1 MLSNAIKVAARR
13 VSGFFRRR
21 RLDSDLT
28 DEIQT
33 HLDLLTDDYVRR
45 GWSSDEA
52 RVAAHREFGG
62 VEQMKETYRDQR
74 GLPFLDA
81 AIQDVRFGLR
91 MLRKNPGFT
100 AVVVSSLALGIGANT
115 AIFSVIDALL
125 LKKLPV
131 DRPDELVVLQP
142 TGRGGDGAFSYP
154 GFVALRDSNSV
165 FSDAFTFSSEGLNV
179 IVNGEA
185 DLSSGWFVTGNFFSV
200 LRVNAAIGRP
210 IVLDDDRDAAAPVA
224 VISHAYWKKR
234 FALDPSAVGATATIN
249 GIPVSIVGV
258 APPEFFG
265 IAVGSAPDVWI
276 PMAMEP
282 RLNPASTQL
291 KEAGTWWL
299 SVMARLRPGVSE
311 RQARANLDVI
321 LPVVQHSMGMSE
333 LTSTHFSRIDVIPA
347 ATGLS
352 SLRSQFSRPL
362 RILMAVVGLVLLL
375 ACANVAGLLLS
386 RAGARQREIA
396 IRLSL
401 GGARTRVV
409 RQLLTE
415 SLLLALI
422 GGVLGLFFARWSAT
436 LLVAFLGA
444 SRFPVTLALHLDS
457 RLLAFNGLVSLMT
470 GILFGLAPALHAA
483 RVDPGPALK
492 SQTQLGLRRA
502 PLVKALVVAQVAMS
516 LLLLVGAGL
525 FARTVQNLRSGL
537 GFSPQRVL
545 VMTIEP
551 SLAGYKDAR
560 LALFYQEVLDRVT
573 TLPGVRSASL
583 ARFGLIGAGYS
594 GRRVWLPGYAP
605 VNERDRTVAVNV
617 VGPKFFETSG
627 IPLVAGREFGP
638 GDTATA
644 PKVAIVNEKFART
657 YLNVDN
663 PVGKRLGFGPKA
675 SEDLEIIGV
684 VRDAKYFQLRKDSPP
699 TVAVPFLQSASAQGP
714 GLGRMILEVRTAG
727 DPENAA
733 PMVQR
738 AVQSVARDVPVYGVK
753 TEEQQID
760 AALAQERLLATL
772 AGFFSLLAL
781 FLACAGLYGVLSH
794 AVVQRTSEIGI
805 RMALGAKRTNVVWLV
820 LRDSAML
827 VSSGVAIGVPA
838 AIVAAR
844 FIESQLFGLTVT
856 DPATLLVASMSL
868 TVAAALATFAPA
880 WRATRVDPLV
890 ALRYE

>member
-1 MLSNAIKVAARR
+1 
-13 VSGFFRRR
+13 
-21 RLDSDLT
+21 
-28 DEIQT
+28 
-33 HLDLLTDDYVRR
+33 
-45 GWSSDEA
+45 
-52 RVAAHREFGG
+52 
-62 VEQMKETYRDQR
+62 
-74 GLPFLDA
+74 
-81 AIQDVRFGLR
+81 

-125 LKKLPV
+125 LRKLPV

-142 TGRGGDGAFSYP
+142 IGRQGDGAFSYP
-154 GFVALRDSNSV
+154 GFETLRDQNRV
-165 FSDAFTFSSEGLNV
+165 FSDTFTFADEQWNV

-185 DLSSGWFVTGNFFSV
+185 ELGHGEFVTGNFFSA
-200 LRVNAAIGRP
+200 LGVNAAAGRR
-210 IVLDDDRDAAAPVA
+210 IVVDDDRDSAAPVT
-224 VISHAYWKKR
+224 VLSHAYWKRR
-234 FALDPSAVGATATIN
+234 FGLDSSVLGATASIN
-249 GIPVSIVGV
+249 GVPVTIVGV
-258 APPEFFG
+258 TPPDFFG
-265 IAVGSAPDVWI
+265 ISVGDAPDLWI
-276 PMAMEP
+276 PMAMQP
-282 RLNPASTQL
+282 RLNPGDTQL
-291 KEAGTWWL
+291 KDAGTWWL
-299 SVMARLRPGVSE
+299 SVMARFRPGVSE
-311 RQARANLDVI
+311 HQARANLEVV
-321 LPVVQHSMGMSE
+321 LPAVQHTMGISE
-333 LTSTHFSRIDVIPA
+333 ITPMHFSRIDVIPSP
-347 ATGLS
+347 TGLS
-352 SLRSQFSRPL
+352 PMRRQFSRPL

-375 ACANVAGLLLS
+375 ACANVAALLLS

-401 GGARTRVV
+401 GGARTRIV

-415 SLLLALI
+415 SVLLALI

-444 SRFPVTLALHLDS
+444 GRFPTSLALPLDA
-457 RLLAFNGLVSLMT
+457 RLLAFNSVVSLTT
-470 GILFGLAPALHAA
+470 GILFGLAPALHAT
-483 RVDPGPALK
+483 RVDPGPSLKRQTRLGHARLPLTRALIV
-492 SQTQLGLRRA
+492 S
-502 PLVKALVVAQVAMS
+502 QVATS

-525 FARTVQNLRSGL
+525 FVRTVQNLRNGL
-537 GFSPQRVL
+537 GFVPQRVL

-560 LALFYQEVLDRVT
+560 LAILYQEVLDRVT
-573 TLPGVRSASL
+573 AIPGVRSASL

-594 GRRVWLPGYAP
+594 GRRVWIPGYTPA
-605 VNERDRTVAVNV
+605 NERDRNVAFNV

-638 GDTATA
+638 GDTATS
-644 PKVAIVNEKFART
+644 PKVAIVNEKFARA
-657 YLNVDN
+657 YFNGDSPL
-663 PVGKRLGFGPKA
+663 GRRLGFGPKA
-675 SEDLEIIGV
+675 SEDLEIVGV
-684 VRDAKYFQLRKDSPP
+684 VRDAKYFYLRKDSPSA
-699 TVAVPFLQSASAQGP
+699 VAVPFLQSLTGPGP
-714 GLGRMILEVRTAG
+714 GLGRMILEVRTIG
-727 DPENAA
+727 DPESAA
-733 PMVQR
+733 AVVRR
-738 AVQSVARDVPVYGVK
+738 AIQSIARDVPVYGVK

-760 AALAQERLLATL
+760 ASLAQERLLATL

-794 AVVQRTSEIGI
+794 AVAQRTSEIGI
-805 RMALGAKRTNVVWLV
+805 RMALGARRTNVVWLV